1 MKKKIIIIV
10 VVLLLVFVTISLTN
24 RKMFNI
30 FNKRE
35 KPDTKTYDNY
45 TTLYV
50 LNGEDQLVGVKV
62 GDDGTIEDGV
72 KHKWN
77 LLTYDYHK
85 LPKGYK
91 SPIYVSTSL
100 VDYKIDK
107 KVMTMNLS
115 DDFLYS
121 EGRSVLEC
129 LVYNF
134 CNENVESL
142 ALTVNGEKVT
152 SFESM
157 TFDYLTRDIGCNLVF
172 ETDDIFNSDDL
183 TVIYH
188 YEDYIMPVTYY
199 YDCSINDFDPITYLV
214 NKAISI
220 DEYVSTINSKDL
232 ITYKISE
239 KTLLFTTN
247 SDIVLPTTVL
257 NTLKDSISVN
267 YDFVEISFNGVNL

>member
-10 VVLLLVFVTISLTN
+10 VVLLLAFIAVSLTN
-24 RKMFNI
+24 RKVFNI
-30 FNKRE
+30 FNK
-35 KPDTKTYDNY
+35 KDKTNTKTYDNY

-50 LNGEDQLVGVKV
+50 LNDDDKLVGINV
-62 GDDGTIEDGV
+62 GDDGTIDDEV

-107 KVMTMNLS
+107 NVMAMNLS

-121 EGRSVLEC
+121 EGRAVLEC

-134 CNENVESL
+134 CGNDIESL
-142 ALTVNGEKVT
+142 ALTVDGEKIT

-157 TFDYLTRDIGCNLVF
+157 TFDYLTKDIGCNLIF
-172 ETDDIFNSDDL
+172 ETDNIFNSDDL

-188 YEDYIMPVTYY
+188 YEDYVLPVTYY

-214 NKAISI
+214 DKAISI
-220 DEYVSTINSKDL
+220 DEYVSTINQKDL
-232 ITYKISE
+232 ITYEISE
-239 KTLLFTTN
+239 KTLAFTTK

-267 YDFVEISFNGVNL
+267 YDFTEISFNGVKF